1 MTAGAHLDALESRAP
16 ELREQDLFAR
26 LPGAIAAARE
36 AAPAFA
42 ESLAGIDPDA
52 ITDRTALARLPVIRK
67 SDLIARQRADKPF
80 GGFAGDWRHKA
91 RRVFASPGPLYE
103 PEARE
108 ADAWR
113 SARALHAAGL
123 RAGDLLHVAF
133 SYHLTPAAFMMEAGA
148 FALGC
153 PVFPGGTGQI
163 EAQLAAMGD
172 LRPDAYAG
180 PPSFLSLL
188 LSKADEAGSDTS
200 SLRVA
205 SLGGEAVPPSLVKRL
220 GDRGIAAF
228 QSYGTADLGLVAYES
243 AAREGLIVNEDIIVE
258 ILRPGTGEPA
268 AEGAIGEIAVTVFNP
283 VYPLIRF
290 ATGDLTQVLAGLSPC
305 GRTNMRIKGWLGR
318 ADQSA
323 KVRGMFVHPVQVTG
337 IAARHPEIRRAR
349 LVVSQEAGQ
358 DRMVLHC
365 EAGEGADGLA
375 ERLVDSIRAVMRLR
389 GEAVLHAPGALP
401 DDGRLIVDERL
412 TPTAS

>member
-1 MTAGAHLDALESRAP
+1 MTAGTHLDGLETRAP
-16 ELREQDLFAR
+16 DLREADLFAR
-26 LPGAIAAARE
+26 LPAAIAAARQT
-36 AAPAFA
+36 APAVA
-42 ESLAGIDPDA
+42 ELLAGINHEA
-52 ITDRTALARLPVIRK
+52 ITDRAALARLPVIRK
-67 SDLIARQRADKPF
+67 SDLFARQRADRPF

-133 SYHLTPAAFMMEAGA
+133 SYHLTPAAFMMEEGA

-163 EAQLAAMGD
+163 DAQLAAMGD
-172 LRPDAYAG
+172 LRPDAFAG

-188 LSKADEAGSDTS
+188 LAKADEAGSDTS
-200 SLRVA
+200 SLRIA
-205 SLGGEAVPPSLVKRL
+205 SLGGEAVPSSLVKQL
-220 GDRGIAAF
+220 GERGIAAF
-228 QSYGTADLGLVAYES
+228 QSYGTADLGLLAYES
-243 AAREGLIVNEDIIVE
+243 SAREGMIVNEDIILE
-258 ILRPGTGEPA
+258 ILRPGTGEPV
-268 AEGAIGEIAVTVFNP
+268 AEGEIGEIAVTTFNP
-283 VYPLIRF
+283 LYPLIRF
-290 ATGDLTQVLAGLSPC
+290 ATGDLTQALTGLSPC

-318 ADQSA
+318 ADQST

-337 IAARHPEIRRAR
+337 IAARHPEISRAR

-365 EAGEGADGLA
+365 EAGAPGEGLA
-375 ERLVDSIRAVMRLR
+375 GRLVDSIRSVLRLR
-389 GEAVLHAPGALP
+389 GEAVLHAPGTLP
-401 DDGRLIVDERL
+401 ADDRLIIDERQ
-412 TPTAS
+412 TSTAS

>member
-1 MTAGAHLDALESRAP
+1 MTDAGHLDARETQSAD
-16 ELREQDLFAR
+16 LREKDLFAR
-26 LPGAIAAARE
+26 LPAAIASARE
-36 AAPAFA
+36 AAPAVA
-42 ESLAGIDPDA
+42 ALLAGIDPA
-52 ITDRTALARLPVIRK
+52 AVTDRAALARLPVIRK

-103 PEARE
+103 PETRE

-163 EAQLAAMGD
+163 EAQLGAMAD

-188 LSKADEAGSDTS
+188 LAKADEAGSDTS
-200 SLRVA
+200 SLRIA
-205 SLGGEAVPPSLVKRL
+205 SLGGEAVPPSLVKQL

-228 QSYGTADLGLVAYES
+228 QSYGTADLGIVAYES
-243 AAREGLIVNEDIIVE
+243 AAREGLIVNEDITVE
-258 ILRPGTGEPA
+258 ILRPGTEEPV
-268 AEGAIGEIAVTVFNP
+268 AEGEIGEIVVTVFNP
-283 VYPLIRF
+283 LYPLIRF
-290 ATGDLTQVLAGLSPC
+290 ATGDLTQVLAGPSPC

-323 KVRGMFVHPVQVTG
+323 KVRGMFVHPVQVSG
-337 IAARHPEIRRAR
+337 IVARHPEVRRAR

-365 EAGEGADGLA
+365 EAEEGSDGLT

-389 GEAVLHAPGALP
+389 GDAVLHAPGVLP
-401 DDGRLIVDERL
+401 DDGRFIVDERL
-412 TPTAS
+412 TPATA